1 LTGKAYLFLAFPLL
15 LVLSVLASACGGGD
29 NEAATS
35 SASPAGNASATAAAS
50 SAGNTPGSGDTKD
63 VEDAVRQVA
72 EAGPTNTD
80 VFLAHLTDNAV
91 ETFFG
96 FSRTDC
102 RADPQHCIGD
112 PGTVDSFTGTSV
124 DGATAQSDV
133 VFVFGGKK
141 SAFHVKLVRDGGTW
155 KVDDFLVVFKPI
167 PAGVTAVDL
176 KTQESSFTLNQG
188 DITSGNIAF
197 AVENLGKQRHEVA
210 VEKIPVDLDVE
221 KALHQS
227 APEGVTN
234 VGFAGPFAPGQVGTV
249 ILDKP
254 LVAGRYLLVCLLA
267 DTSDPAKTPHA
278 FKGMWKDFTVK

>member
-1 LTGKAYLFLAFPLL
+1 MTGKAYLFLAFPFL
-15 LVLSVLASACGGGD
+15 LVLGVLASACGDDD
-29 NEAATS
+29 NGAATS
-35 SASPAGNASATAAAS
+35 DATGNASATAEAS
-50 SAGNTPGSGDTKD
+50 SAGNTPGVGDTKD

-96 FSRTDC
+96 FSRTAC
-102 RADPQHCIGD
+102 KADPQHCIGD
-112 PGTVDSFTGTSV
+112 PGSVDSFTATSV
-124 DGATAQSDV
+124 DGDTAQSDV

-155 KVDDFLVVFKPI
+155 KIDDLLVVFKPI
-167 PAGVTAVDL
+167 PVGVTAVDL
-176 KTQESSFTLNQG
+176 KTQESSFTLNQD

-210 VEKIPVDLDVE
+210 VEKIAVDLDVE

-227 APEGVTN
+227 APEGVSN
-234 VGFAGPFAPGQVGTV
+234 VGFAGPFAPGQVGSV
-249 ILDKP
+249 IFDQP
-254 LVAGRYLLVCLLA
+254 LVPGRYLLVCLLA
-267 DTSDPAKTPHA
+267 DTSDPAKTPFA